1 MSTGDDSIGDLLKI
15 ALVLLLVLANGFF
28 VAAEFSLVAV
38 RRSRVAELVA
48 QRRRNAKALSRAI
61 EHLDANLAATQL
73 GITISSLALGWIGEP
88 ALAHLVE
95 PLLGFLPSDWV
106 AAGSH
111 TISVAIA
118 FAVITSLHIVLGE
131 LAPKSLALQKSEP
144 TALWVVRPLGLF
156 LFLLRPAIILLNG
169 LGNLV
174 LRLFGLK
181 PGEGEETLHSPEEI
195 RLLVAASGEAGLL
208 HQAQQEVVER
218 VIGIGDRRISDYM
231 TPRPDVVWVDAD
243 DDRAVILKQ
252 VRDCR
257 HTHIIVSRGGVD
269 DVIGI
274 LRKQDLLDRMLDG
287 GEVDPL
293 AVLQEAL
300 VLHEGTPVMKV
311 LEHFKTKPV
320 RMAIIVD
327 EYGSLEG
334 IITQTDLLEAI
345 AGDIP
350 DEEGEAPEVTQRAD
364 GSLLIDG
371 MMAAGDAFDRLG
383 IRERPDEDFHT
394 IAGFSLFR
402 LGRIPV
408 AGDSF
413 EWDGWRFEIVD
424 MDGRRIDKLLVSRLP
439 DPYEDG

>member
-1 MSTGDDSIGDLLKI
+1 MSSGDDSIGDLLKI

-48 QRRRNAKALSRAI
+48 QRRRNAIALSRAI
-61 EHLDANLAATQL
+61 DHLDANLAATQL
-73 GITISSLALGWIGEP
+73 GITISSLALGWVGEP

-95 PLLGFLPSDWV
+95 PLLVFLPSDWV
-106 AAGSH
+106 ATGSH
-111 TISVAIA
+111 TISVAVA

-131 LAPKSLALQKSEP
+131 LAPKSFALQKSEP
-144 TALWVVRPLGLF
+144 TALLVVRPLGIF
-156 LFLLRPAIILLNG
+156 LFLLRPAIFLLNG

-195 RLLVAASGEAGLL
+195 RLLVTASGEAGLL

-218 VIGIGDRRISDYM
+218 VIGIGERRISDYM
-231 TPRPDVVWVDAD
+231 TPRPDVVWIDAN
-243 DDRAVILKQ
+243 DDRPTILK
-252 VRDCR
+252 RLRECR
-257 HTHIIVSRGGVD
+257 HALVIVSRGSVD
-269 DVIGI
+269 DVVGI
-274 LRKQDLLDRMLDG
+274 LRKQDLFDQLLDG
-287 GEVDPL
+287 GDVDPL
-293 AVLQEAL
+293 ATLQEPL
-300 VLHEGTPVMKV
+300 IVPEGTSLLQV
-311 LEHFKTKPV
+311 LEHFKKKPV
-320 RMAIIVD
+320 RMAVIVD
-327 EYGSLEG
+327 EYGGLEG
-334 IITQTDLLEAI
+334 IVTQTDLLEAI

-350 DEEGEAPEVTQRAD
+350 SEEGDEPEVTERAD

-371 MMAAGDAFDRLG
+371 MMAAADAFDRLG
-383 IRERPDEDFHT
+383 IRDHPEDDFHT
-394 IAGFSLFR
+394 IAGFALFR

-408 AGDSF
+408 AGDHF

-439 DPYEDG
+439 DPDEDG